1 MTIPSTETALS
12 QRQTLAELV
21 AAYQRAERDIRE
33 GFRLIADA
41 QRALGRA
48 FGSDDRDT
56 IPVIGRYH
64 QRPDFDAAD
73 ESLLA
78 VNRTVWQRL
87 VDRMQ
92 VKQMM
97 SIEAAKELDR
107 QLEHDELPPIT
118 VEAIETLVAGF
129 RRQAPDMLQDAV
141 NEVFG
146 RLRPPGSK
154 YKSNS
159 EMEVPK
165 RVVLSYMVERHYGG
179 KLRVRWDRQ
188 QELIAME
195 NVLHS
200 LSGKGSVCRGHHSD
214 LSNAIDESP
223 VGETDLFRYRV
234 FANGNLHL
242 TFRDLDLLARFN
254 QLAGG
259 ARLRKKGEAA

>member
-21 AAYQRAERDIRE
+21 AAYQQAERDIRE
-33 GFRLIADA
+33 GFRLIAGA

-87 VDRMQ
+87 IDRMQ

-97 SIEAAKELDR
+97 SIEAAKVLDR

-200 LSGKGSVCRGHHSD
+200 LAGKGSVCRGHRAD
-214 LSNAIDESP
+214 LSNAIDEAP
-223 VGETDLFRYRV
+223 DGETDLFKYRA
-234 FANGNLHL
+234 FGNGNLHL
-242 TFRDLDLLARFN
+242 TFKDLDLLARFN
-254 QLAGG
+254 QAAGG
-259 ARLRKKGEAA
+259 ARLRKGKAA